1 MKTWKAIIVDEE
13 PQAILELKRLLNE
26 FSQILVVG
34 QANSVPDATVIIE
47 RLKPD
52 LVFLD
57 IDIGTQTGF
66 DLLEK
71 TDWNYQSI
79 FVTAYDKFALRAFE
93 INAHDY
99 LLKPVNPNRL
109 KESIIRL
116 GNPCKVEKKI
126 NFDPFDKILISNRNS
141 SQFVTVSSINHIE
154 AMGDYTKV
162 YAKEHFIGLVHQT
175 MKRWLERLPE
185 ELFFQVHRSHIVNI
199 NGIKK
204 INKKSTSSY
213 EVLFDH
219 FQIPIS
225 RNYFKKVKE
234 RFRVD

>member
-1 MKTWKAIIVDEE
+1 MWKAIIVDEE
-13 PQAILELKRLLNE
+13 PLAILELNRLLNE

-34 QANSVPDATVIIE
+34 QANSVPNAKTIIE

-57 IDIGTQTGF
+57 IDLGTQSGF

-71 TDWNYQSI
+71 TEWNYHTI
-79 FVTAYDKFALRAFE
+79 FVTEHEKFAIRAFE
-93 INAHDY
+93 LNAHDY
-99 LLKPVNPNRL
+99 LLKPVQPNRL
-109 KESIIRL
+109 KESIMRL
-116 GNPCKVEKKI
+116 GNPYKLEKKI
-126 NFDPFDKILISNRNS
+126 NFEPFDKILISNRNS

-162 YAKEHFIGLVHQT
+162 YVNENFIGLVHQT

-185 ELFFQVHRSHIVNI
+185 ELFFQVHRSYIVNI
-199 NGIKK
+199 NGIKR
-204 INKKSTSSY
+204 IYKKSTSSY
-213 EVLFDH
+213 EVQYDH

-225 RNYFKKVKE
+225 KNYFKKVKE
-234 RFRVD
+234 KFRVD